1 MILVISPF
9 LDDRAGACK
18 HDRVRRGYVPMTVNR
33 DRARSNL
40 CGSRVSE
47 YSCHLLV
54 TRVQNGFLLFERYRP
69 ISRLDFRSR
78 GQLSSVSAMT
88 LSMSSLPPFLPN
100 SSSLHHRSNQKQI
113 ESNETSKEE
122 GREKEENYSMRNYY
136 NFYSIVSINLS
147 YIMYRL
153 NFHYYGSCYFIP
165 RKKRNTI
172 FHRVNKISEGEKMM
186 KLIFFPKS
194 RFRKWIDH

>member
-100 SSSLHHRSNQKQI
+100 SSSLHHWPIDLIKNRSNRMKLLKKRDERKKKI
-113 ESNETSKEE
+113 TRCEIITIFTASYLSIFHTSCDHVSIKF
-122 GREKEENYSMRNYY
+122 SLLWIVL
-136 NFYSIVSINLS
+136 FYS
-147 YIMYRL
+147 
-153 NFHYYGSCYFIP
+153 
-165 RKKRNTI
+165 
-172 FHRVNKISEGEKMM
+172 
-186 KLIFFPKS
+186 
-194 RFRKWIDH
+194 